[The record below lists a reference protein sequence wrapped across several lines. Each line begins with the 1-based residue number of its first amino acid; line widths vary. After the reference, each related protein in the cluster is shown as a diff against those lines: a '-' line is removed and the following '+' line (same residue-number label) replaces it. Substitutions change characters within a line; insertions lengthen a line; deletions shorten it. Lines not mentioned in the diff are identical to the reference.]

1 LAKAA
6 TWQTWGAAGGYLGTA
21 VGVGASALGGLLA
34 IKGVAGTVMETL
46 NLTGQVAG
54 TAGAAISSAMSA
66 AAQSV
71 ALVTHTAQQVVGV
84 LLSVPE
90 VATSAL
96 SAIQSL
102 AEGIQTQLGE
112 AFQFLTIGSEELGDF
127 GYFASYISRG
137 MRAAAGLITAQIVA
151 ATQPLATVA
160 SLLGGIATKMGDIVE
175 LAATAAARVAGL
187 AGSVATGISR
197 IVQQASSVLL
207 GIGTYIAGVIA
218 LFTNFISSIAR
229 VFGAISGL
237 VSSIGATLERLAKAG
252 ADATKRMTAMIST
265 IAGGVTGIIS
275 ALMPAL
281 TTGLLLHVAIIVA
294 RNFATIAQPF
304 LTTVGRYISPVTLT
318 LAGIV
323 MLLGP
328 VIGQIGE
335 ALSQVLG
342 IVGQVV
348 GGVLKM
354 VGAFAEAVSRAFG
367 ALTQITIRYV
377 QGLVGALTGL
387 WQTLGATAAR
397 AETVGVALTVMG
409 ANAGLARDRILGLWK
424 DLQKQNIA
432 MIESGQS
439 MALLL
444 SRYPALI
451 NWTEK
456 LGEAAKDWA
465 VISGFPTAHVFQAFS
480 TAVTRANMAMLEHLN
495 IVYPASLAYQI
506 FASRIGLAAEGLSNF
521 LRSVAV
527 ASFLTDVL
535 GRRVKGVY
543 EATYDSLGKLL
554 TSMQRVFQ
562 TLRIELGAQLLP
574 AFNLI
579 GKTLHAIAEGIPK
592 WEGVKILFRG
602 IGEGISRGIM
612 DVFGAGP
619 FGKHPDENIVA
630 QTLRNV
636 IESPEFLRAAGFIS
650 LVVERAVAQVVRVLL
665 NALQNLPQ
673 ILMRLATYWRMF
685 ITFLQIAW
693 SMLRRFIQALLGVGP
708 AARAAG
714 EGVLGM
720 GGSMLATTGIL
731 GRISMGLIRFG
742 MTLVRVGEV
751 LEKWS
756 QAAPS
761 VFLAAVD
768 LILHGIGAMLKGL
781 SDFIGALP
789 QMMRMTHQFFLQ
801 LLETAKFLVNV
812 FIPLMISLITVQTAA
827 SGALIGAALGGPVG
841 AKIGLGAGIVVGG
854 AISGYLWYQLNKV
867 KGLLSSAI
875 AEWET
880 RGEDITK
887 FEKKVEGLR
896 KSLES
901 MAFAFAPGIFKEKPP
916 KEVDLDIFLST
927 YDKITRLRQA
937 AQALGNLTAS
947 ALSSL
952 SNLAKEMG
960 DEFLKAGLDVEAL
973 RQDLVRMYL
982 EAQKVAAE
990 LARDLKTLES
1000 GIREFP
1006 VQQVK
1011 IFWSPIPVEGYRN
1024 AADYLQAC
1032 YRYSTLTAGSLAE
1045 SLGYLWAQLQV
1056 QMNMVAL
1063 TLVNLYG
1070 WRDTVKG
1077 IHTATEE
1084 IGTVYE
1090 LHKMVGEQLA
1100 TAAQLLKEIF
1110 ETYDK
1115 LLQLIRKL
1123 AEASAS
1129 WARNLHP
1136 IAELTAKFNLLITPL
1151 YQIYNTLQRMR
1162 SIPLLPLGE
1171 WAQLEAWQQI
1181 YERLSELVAGLYQT
1195 GENAAKAV
1203 QQVYN
1208 QLVGYWER
1216 VSKIFGDTLPYFSG
1230 MLEARLQAIRHLL
1243 EEIRLLS
1250 EIRDLYKSHTLLV
1263 YELNNAIA
1271 NLIEK
1276 LLDLTRLPVLIPFGI
1291 PAEAL
1296 ESTFSNMVGLA
1307 SQFWRVMGR
1316 GVTSFGTALSTA
1328 LRPYFVSLTMMPF
1341 FRQLLG
1347 ERFGIEPEGVI
1358 DLRRWVIEE
1367 LQKRGI
1373 ILGVEGRV
1381 EIIPGLVR
1389 TLLYPPQPEEDT
1401 LTKILGEAH
1410 QLTRNTQGA
1419 RERLERVTA
1428 LLQNFRDRLQSV
1440 LREIE
1445 GRFSPLEVAMRI
1457 VWEAFNVYR
1466 TYLLQFPELYT
1477 RPMEFGAALGK
1488 YILSDMPANIAIYL
1502 PRIHQTLLVIAE
1514 GVYATY
1520 LAILASIQRV
1530 TGKVDTA
1537 QLESTLR
1544 GLGQRLARD
1553 LILVFQQQ
1561 VPAPQFPMGGALPQT
1576 IPPQMPTQ
1584 QQIPQIVP
1592 QIQQQLFPPAA
1603 PPQMPT
1609 VMPQIGGGVPPA
1621 QQAIPQ
1627 TIPPEPRQAT
1637 PPTTQQTILQVLRAI
1652 QAIPP
1657 EVQQAVQAVPPKALQ
1672 TIQQAIQTIL
1682 PTTQQAIQAIQAT
1695 LPATRQAIQTIP
1707 PAVQQV
1713 ILQAAQQV
1721 VQAATPEVQQA
1732 IQQAIQAIPPGTRQ
1746 AIQRAIQA
1754 ALPAIQQAIQQA
1766 VPPATQQ
1773 AIQQAT
1779 QQAVLPELQQAAQQ
1793 AVARPAPSTLV
1804 EGLMRAGWQAAVR
1817 SVLQVLFPFMPPSLV
1832 GAIARPLTMSAV
1844 QPAAPGA
1851 PAAPPLPRTPQ
1862 EFAMRFADI
1871 YRRLENLMDVIDRAK
1886 PAEAVD
1892 IFFDNIRE
1900 LSRELE
1906 ALYPVAEQLK
1916 GEAGEVQRIFTTAVR
1931 QLAGGGIATEY
1942 TQLHFGRVGSFREW
1956 LNTLKGVIERALSA
1970 FGAGQKFGEEYVG
1983 GVLLS
1988 LAYEL
1993 AHMPFSEALAQLVS
2007 RVFAQFARKFIGGE
2021 ALWYSTLTKEK
2032 TELMADS
2039 VRTFLRSFDYILGEW
2054 MEGRAARQE
2063 QIEPFAYSI
2072 EREIRGYQ
2080 DLTRRALH
2088 ALRIWRGYSPQA
2100 LGIVW
2105 DKELLSNLQ
2114 QELLEAETRFKEFE
2128 RFAREAWLGVRRSP
2142 FANLPLRIRQDFGQH
2157 FEILS
2162 ANFRDLAHGIDEA
2175 TSTLKGY
2182 ERLPYELVVRALR
2195 QLSTTVENV
2204 ARLIGGTFRG
2214 EARELLRRGV
2224 PQLGALLPTTPQ
2236 AASLLFSLPAIY
2248 GLSTF
2253 LGAGL
2258 PLSVD
2263 RVPKGIYLHERG
2275 GVMPPIEIAIE
2286 LNVDGEVIARRIV
2299 RTNIFQ
2305 RGVRGVILSD
2315 LGVPG
2320 SLPI

>member
-1 LAKAA
+1 MAKAA

-304 LTTVGRYISPVTLT
+304 LTAVGRYISPVTLT

-1428 LLQNFRDRLQSV
+1428 LLQNFHNRLQSV

-1627 TIPPEPRQAT
+1627 TIPPEPRQA
-1637 PPTTQQTILQVLRAI
+1637 
-1652 QAIPP
+1652 
-1657 EVQQAVQAVPPKALQ
+1657 
-1672 TIQQAIQTIL
+1672 
-1682 PTTQQAIQAIQAT
+1682 
-1695 LPATRQAIQTIP
+1695 
-1707 PAVQQV
+1707 
-1713 ILQAAQQV
+1713 
-1721 VQAATPEVQQA
+1721 
-1732 IQQAIQAIPPGTRQ
+1732 
-1746 AIQRAIQA
+1746 IQRAIQA

-1804 EGLMRAGWQAAVR
+1804 EGLMKAGWQAAVR

-1862 EFAMRFADI
+1862 EFAVRFADI

-1942 TQLHFGRVGSFREW
+1942 TQLHFGKVGSFREW
-1956 LNTLKGVIERALSA
+1956 LNTLKGAIERALSA